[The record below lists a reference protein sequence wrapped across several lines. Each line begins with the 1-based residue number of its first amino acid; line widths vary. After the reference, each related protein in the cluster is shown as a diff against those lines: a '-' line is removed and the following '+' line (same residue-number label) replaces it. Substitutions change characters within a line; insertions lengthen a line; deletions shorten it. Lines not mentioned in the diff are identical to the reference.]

1 MKNKDNLKTLLPFIV
16 AAVLGLGVVL
26 IYLPVLLNLVNRLAG
41 DEDYS
46 YGLLLPLV
54 SAYIVYLKWSQ
65 IRRYRWEPSWWGVP
79 VVILGFILLTAGK
92 LVADPYS
99 PPFSFTVVIT
109 GFLLLLGGW
118 GIIRMLSFPLVLLV
132 LMLPLPGII
141 TNFLTFPLQ
150 LISSRLAAGFLRG
163 LGIPLVLQG
172 NILDLGVRQ
181 LQVVSACSGLR
192 YILALL
198 ALGIIFCYFYQRR
211 FWKAAVLILALVP
224 AAILANATRVAAMG
238 LFPALQE
245 GFWHSFSGWLI
256 FVFCF
261 VSMAL
266 LNWFLNYLRP
276 APQAVVE
283 AEAEGPHPEM
293 PSVTPRASYYPSLLV
308 ALVLVAGGGLLSLK
322 IAEPPRIPLLQS
334 LDHFPLQLGSWQGR
348 RTYIDPEI
356 FQKTE
361 ADSYVDADFSSP
373 GQEPVSLYL
382 AHYEIQGGAGGL
394 GHNPGACMT
403 GTGWTTLDSGST
415 EIAPGY
421 PVNYLLLERSNQRLL
436 VYYWNIHQGQWLAL
450 SSDRRYKLYSLYNA
464 LRNHRTDWAL
474 VRLITPVNQDL
485 AAARERLTAFA
496 QLVTPVLPQF
506 IKAERVFK
514 PKN

>member
-1 MKNKDNLKTLLPFIV
+1 MKSNHNFKTLLPFIL

-54 SAYIVYLKWSQ
+54 SAYIIYLKWPQ
-65 IRRYRWEPSWWGVP
+65 IRGYHWEPSWWGVP
-79 VVILGFILLTAGK
+79 GVILGFILLTAGK
-92 LVADPYS
+92 LIADPYS
-99 PPFSFTVVIT
+99 QPFSFIVVIT
-109 GFLLLLGGW
+109 GLLLLLGGW

-132 LMLPLPGII
+132 LMLPLPGIV

-150 LISSRLAAGFLRG
+150 LISSRLAAGFLQA

-172 NILDLGVRQ
+172 NVLDLGVRQ
-181 LQVVSACSGLR
+181 LQVASACSGLR

-245 GFWHSFSGWLI
+245 GFLHSFSGWLI
-256 FVFCF
+256 FVVCF
-261 VSMAL
+261 ASMGL

-276 APQAVVE
+276 APQPV
-283 AEAEGPHPEM
+283 AEAAETEGPPPEM
-293 PSVTPRASYYPSLLV
+293 HAVTGRTSYYPSLLV
-308 ALVLVAGGGLLSLK
+308 ALILVAAGGLLTLK
-322 IAEPPRIPLLQS
+322 IAEPPRVPLLQS

-348 RTYIDPEI
+348 RTYMDPEI
-356 FQKTE
+356 FEKTE
-361 ADSYVDADFSSP
+361 ADSYLDADFSSP
-373 GQEPVSLYL
+373 GQEPVSFYL

-403 GTGWTTLDSGST
+403 GTGWTTLESGVT

-421 PVNYLLLERSNQRLL
+421 PVNYLVLERSKQRLL
-436 VYYWNIHQGQWLAL
+436 VYWWNIHQGQWLSL
-450 SSDRRYKLYSLYNA
+450 SSARYYKLYTIYNA
-464 LRNHRTDWAL
+464 LRNRRTDWAL
-474 VRLITPVNQDL
+474 VRLITPVNNNL
-485 AAARERLTAFA
+485 NAARDRLDTFA
-496 QLVTPVLPQF
+496 HLVAPILTQF
-506 IKAERVFK
+506 IREE
-514 PKN
+514 PSLQ